1 MNDDRREACT
11 TNAAGS
17 IVSGSKVAHEG
28 EIYIV
33 GQVKGNEKK
42 TNEDYD
48 SLIAQ
53 KYTPCGHCNPN

>member
-33 GQVKGNEKK
+33 GQVKGNDIELLKGSFSAGFIDM
-42 TNEDYD
+42 EDVEA
-48 SLIAQ
+48 L
-53 KYTPCGHCNPN
+53 